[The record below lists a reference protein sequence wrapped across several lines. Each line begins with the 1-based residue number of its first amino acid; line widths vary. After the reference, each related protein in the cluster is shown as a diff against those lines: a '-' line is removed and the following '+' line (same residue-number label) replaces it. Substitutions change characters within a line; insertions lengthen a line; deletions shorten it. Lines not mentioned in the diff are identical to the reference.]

1 METRDE
7 SIILSARDITK
18 AYSGVTVLDHVKL
31 DVRSGEVMALM
42 GENGA
47 GKSTLIKIITGV
59 VKADA
64 GEITYMGKGF
74 NIQHPVEIYAHNIGI
89 VHQEFNLLPEL
100 NVAQNIFIAREPMLR
115 AGIVNEEKLTKDAQR
130 IMDDLHVQIDVERR
144 VSSLSVAEQQLVEI
158 AKALSYDCR
167 LLILDEPT
175 AALAE
180 KETEILFD
188 VITRLKKQNVA
199 IVFVSHRMSDI
210 WRIVDRVTVL
220 RDGKYIAEHKLSE
233 ITEEQ
238 LVREIVGRELVAYFP
253 PKPEHKQIK
262 PMLEVRHLTV
272 NNVIEDVSFTAYS
285 GEILAIA
292 GLMGSGRTELA
303 HAIFGKLRPDKG
315 EVVINGKPV
324 KHLTPSKSIQNKLG
338 YATEDRK
345 KDGLMLNLSI
355 QDNIVLSSYHKFI
368 NKLRLVN
375 DRLAAVSAK
384 KEMERLRVRATGSDQ
399 RVKYLSGG
407 NQQKVVL
414 AKWLCADVD
423 VLIMDEPTRGIDIG
437 AKMEIYQLIQELT
450 EKGIC
455 VIFISSDLPE
465 ILGLSHR
472 ILIMNKG
479 KLIGDFETKDMT
491 QELIYSY
498 SSK

>member
-1 METRDE
+1 M
-7 SIILSARDITK
+7 
-18 AYSGVTVLDHVKL
+18 
-31 DVRSGEVMALM
+31 
-42 GENGA
+42 
-47 GKSTLIKIITGV
+47 
-59 VKADA
+59 
-64 GEITYMGKGF
+64 
-74 NIQHPVEIYAHNIGI
+74 
-89 VHQEFNLLPEL
+89 
-100 NVAQNIFIAREPMLR
+100 
-115 AGIVNEEKLTKDAQR
+115 
-130 IMDDLHVQIDVERR
+130 
-144 VSSLSVAEQQLVEI
+144 
-158 AKALSYDCR
+158 
-167 LLILDEPT
+167 LILDEPT